1 MRKYLILILLVFIC
15 ACGSTQQLPDL
26 KDTAFRNFESY
37 KTNFLNGR
45 EGVSEPHF
53 NKAKQ
58 ALSDGNDLYLLA
70 KIYLTKYALHT
81 AVLEDF
87 DNSEFVRINQLQPS
101 ESNFAYYNF
110 LNGNFAAAEDNLL
123 PSNYRGFIKAARDK
137 DLAKAVGEIKSISDP
152 LSRLIA
158 SGILVKYMSYDEKI
172 LQSAINTSAG
182 NGWRRPLWAYLTKL
196 HKYYLDSGETV
207 KAKSTKERLDLL
219 KK

>member
-15 ACGSTQQLPDL
+15 ACGSTQQLPDR
-26 KDTAFRNFESY
+26 KDVAFRNFESY
-37 KTNFLNGR
+37 KTNFLNGK

-81 AVLEDF
+81 AALEDF
-87 DNSEFVRINQLQPS
+87 DDSEFVRINKLQPS

-110 LNGNFAAAEDNLL
+110 LKGNFAAAEDNLL
-123 PSNYRGFIKAARDK
+123 PSNYSGFIKAARDK
-137 DLAKAVGEIKSISDP
+137 DLAKAVGEIRSIGDP

-158 SGILVKYMSYDEKI
+158 CGILVKYISYDANI
-172 LQSAINTSAG
+172 LQSAVNTSAE
-182 NGWRRPLWAYLTKL
+182 NGWRRPLLAYLTKL
-196 HKYYLDSGETV
+196 QKHYLDSGETI
-207 KAKSTKERLDLL
+207 KAKDIRERLDLL

>member
-15 ACGSTQQLPDL
+15 ACGSTQQLPDR
-26 KDTAFRNFESY
+26 KDVAFRNFESY
-37 KTNFLNGR
+37 KTNFLNGK
-45 EGVSEPHF
+45 ESVFEPHF

-70 KIYLTKYALHT
+70 RIYLTKYALHT
-81 AVLEDF
+81 AALEEF
-87 DNSEFVRINQLQPS
+87 DDSEFIHINNLQPN
-101 ESNFAYYNF
+101 ESNLAYYNF
-110 LNGNFAAAEDNLL
+110 LKGNFAAAEDNLL

-158 SGILVKYMSYDEKI
+158 SGILVKYLSYDENI
-172 LQSAINTSAG
+172 LQSAVNTAAE

-196 HKYYLDSGETV
+196 QKYYLDSGETV
-207 KAKSTKERLDLL
+207 KAKSIKERLDLL